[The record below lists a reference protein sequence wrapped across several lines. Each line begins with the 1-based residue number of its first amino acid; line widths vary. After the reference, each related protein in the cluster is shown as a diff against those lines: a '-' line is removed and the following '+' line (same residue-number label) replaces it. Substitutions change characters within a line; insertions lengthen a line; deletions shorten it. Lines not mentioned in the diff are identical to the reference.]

1 MKNRNNIFAL
11 IALVSIIFLGGGI
24 LKFKENKLLLN
35 EQQESELSF
44 FLEDSKVQEI
54 PSKGSGYYFDRDKS
68 SCTNNA
74 IAEWDSISWSPNI
87 KVQDNNNER
96 VSCNLYFTKTYR
108 EGILNGTDPV
118 LKEDL
123 IPVTLEDNGTVRKA
137 NLTTPWYSYENKK
150 WANAVILQN
159 SYDALNAEGK
169 VIGATKSDSYV
180 SFDGVD
186 DYIDLGLENY
196 DFGTS
201 LTVAL
206 NVRILNNET
215 DDTTMLIT
223 NFENG
228 GFSLEY
234 YDDVVRLSIAKNAGS
249 SYVTSYKY
257 NFKKGEF
264 FLIVAK
270 YDGTNIYLYVNGELL
285 GTVSCT
291 GSLTSTIMPLIL
303 GANPNANHTF
313 SQFGNIDIKQV
324 ALYHRALPAE
334 EIKNNMSDDIK
345 VTNREGLLRFV
356 DFTGK
361 KNYQDNEVIPEDV
374 IESYFVWIPK
384 YRYKLWDLGNYDG
397 LTTLDS
403 TKVHTIDILFG
414 DYNTSDD
421 KIKECTT
428 PMQSGESGQC
438 KVGDY
443 MTHPSFLS
451 IPSTGFWVGKFE
463 TGYKGAVN
471 KSQAENNNVDISKIE
486 IKPDVFS
493 WLKTQVSISFLNS
506 YQYKRNLDSHLMK
519 NTEWGAVAF
528 LSHSKYGNNT
538 KIRQNNVT
546 AHKTGY
552 AANIEPTC
560 GYTGKNEECNGYC
573 ENDSCS
579 SPYNTATGN
588 LASTTGNI
596 YGIYDMS
603 GGNWEY
609 VMAFVQNE
617 SHTILI
623 GSNSS
628 LTSGFSGLNYDES
641 MITNGYSLPEAK
653 YYDLYNTT
661 TSSTNLKVR
670 ILGDATGELG
680 PIFSKTYTTS
690 VRNLSSWYD
699 NQAVFL
705 RLETPF
711 LTRSGATDIGINSG
725 IFAFDNQY
733 GQACSSYRIILTP
746 NLT

>member
-1 MKNRNNIFAL
+1 M
-11 IALVSIIFLGGGI
+11 
-24 LKFKENKLLLN
+24 
-35 EQQESELSF
+35 
-44 FLEDSKVQEI
+44 EDSKVQEI

-196 DFGTS
+196 DFGKNVTISLKFKVKSYAKKLEIFNNYENAGFGFFTS
-201 LTVAL
+201 PSDQNSIGFSVFSDTDSDYYRVLLSEFIPEEQIITLTGTFDGSTLKIYL
-206 NVRILNNET
+206 NGVLNNSKT
-215 DDTTMLIT
+215 INST
-223 NFENG
+223 NIRI
-228 GFSLEY
+228 SM
-234 YDDVVRLSIAKNAGS
+234 LSI
-249 SYVTSYKY
+249 
-257 NFKKGEF
+257 
-264 FLIVAK
+264 L
-270 YDGTNIYLYVNGELL
+270 
-285 GTVSCT
+285 
-291 GSLTSTIMPLIL
+291 L
-303 GANPNANHTF
+303 GANPEQYSKHNGF
-313 SQFGNIDIKQV
+313 SPIDIYGAV
-324 ALYHRALPAE
+324 LYNRTLTAE

-345 VTNREGLLRFV
+345 VTNSEGLLRFV

-421 KIKECTT
+421 KLKECTT
-428 PMQSGESGQC
+428 PMKSGESGHC

-628 LTSGFSGLNYDES
+628 LTSGFSGLNYDGS